1 MKPQLNI
8 FSRCCRENA
17 AISGLYMQGLKGN
30 GQLMVLL
37 SVWFSAFVSVHLI
50 SRERCLWFTKLSC
63 PFFFIPF
70 FSFLPFELLVSICYM
85 LGMKY
90 EGDKWWFSQFITYGI
105 SSGILDFCGLSILEW
120 TWQCNMTRLLA
131 SSIPQLFYSLLCS
144 STYWSK
150 DLMHVRQA
158 PYHWC
163 ISLAS
168 IYFFLLWDEVSL
180 IFSGCLWTH
189 CVVQGSFT
197 HSFLLL
203 HFHIVGITGLHCQSE
218 LGLILCLH
226 DSLLDS
232 FIFRQ

>member
-70 FSFLPFELLVSICYM
+70 SPFLPFEHLVSICYM
-85 LGMKY
+85 LGMNY
-90 EGDKWWFSQFITYGI
+90 EGDKWWFSQFITYEI

-131 SSIPQLFYSLLCS
+131 SSIPQLFYSVLCS

-168 IYFFLLWDEVSL
+168 INFFTLRRGLTNFFRLSL
-180 IFSGCLWTH
+180 NSLCSPSKLHTFLPSSPFPHSWNYRPALSVRTWFDLKLTWFSPG
-189 CVVQGSFT
+189 
-197 HSFLLL
+197 
-203 HFHIVGITGLHCQSE
+203 
-218 LGLILCLH
+218 
-226 DSLLDS
+226 
-232 FIFRQ
+232 